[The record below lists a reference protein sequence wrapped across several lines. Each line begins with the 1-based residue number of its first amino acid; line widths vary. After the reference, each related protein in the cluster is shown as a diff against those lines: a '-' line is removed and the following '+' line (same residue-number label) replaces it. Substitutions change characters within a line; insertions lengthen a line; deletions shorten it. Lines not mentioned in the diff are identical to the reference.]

1 MATNDSGS
9 IRTPMSKVR
18 HLGSARSGTQHAWRM
33 RVTSLALLPLSI
45 AFVWIVLGLI
55 GKDHATVRAALG
67 HPFAAIVMLLFVPTA
82 VYHMMLGMQTII
94 EDYVHG
100 EHAKSWSLMA
110 NMFFCAVV
118 GLACVYA
125 ILRLSF
131 I

>member
-1 MATNDSGS
+1 MDKNTASM
-9 IRTPMSKVR
+9 RTAASKVR

-33 RVTSLALLPLSI
+33 RVTSFALLPLSV
-45 AFVWIVLGLI
+45 AFIWIVLSLV
-55 GKDHATVRAALG
+55 GKDYATVRATLG
-67 HPFAAIVMLLFVPTA
+67 SPFVAIVMLLFVPTS

-100 EHAKSWSLMA
+100 EHAKTWSLLA

-118 GLACVYA
+118 GLATVYA

-131 I
+131 M

>member
-1 MATNDSGS
+1 MSNDTRS
-9 IRTPMSKVR
+9 IRTAAAKVR

-45 AFVWIVLGLI
+45 AFVWIVLGLV
-55 GKDHATVRAALG
+55 GKDHAAARAALG
-67 HPFAAIVMLLFVPTA
+67 QPFTAIVMLLFVPTA

-100 EHAKSWSLMA
+100 EHARTWSLMA

-118 GLACVYA
+118 GLATIYA

-131 I
+131 M

>member
-1 MATNDSGS
+1 MANNPSS
-9 IRTPMSKVR
+9 MRTDVAKVR

-33 RVTSLALLPLSI
+33 RVTSFALLPLSL
-45 AFVWIVLGLI
+45 AFVWIVLGLV
-55 GKDHATVRAALG
+55 GKDYATVRAAIG
-67 HPFAAIVMLLFVPTA
+67 HPFAAIILLLFIPMA

-100 EHAKSWSLMA
+100 EHARSWLIIG
-110 NMFFCAVV
+110 NMFFSAVV
-118 GLACVYA
+118 GLACVFA

>member
-1 MATNDSGS
+1 MATNNPGS
-9 IRTPMSKVR
+9 IRTPMAKVR

-33 RVTSLALLPLSI
+33 RVTSFALLPLSI
-45 AFVWIVLGLI
+45 AFVWIVLSLV
-55 GKDHATVRAALG
+55 GKDHAAVREGLG
-67 HPFAAIVMLLFVPTA
+67 HPFAAIVMLLFVPA
-82 VYHMMLGMQTII
+82 SVYHMMLGMQTII

-100 EHAKSWSLMA
+100 EHAKSLALMA

>member
-1 MATNDSGS
+1 MATNPSGS
-9 IRTPMSKVR
+9 IRTPVAKVR

-45 AFVWIVLGLI
+45 AFIWIVLGLI
-55 GKDHATVRAALG
+55 GKDHATVREALG
-67 HPFAAIVMLLFVPTA
+67 HPFAAIVMLLFVPTG

-100 EHAKSWSLMA
+100 EHVKMWSLMA

-118 GLACVYA
+118 GLACIYA
-125 ILRLSF
+125 VLRLSF

>member
-1 MATNDSGS
+1 MATNSSGS
-9 IRTPMSKVR
+9 IRTPAARVR

-33 RVTSLALLPLSI
+33 RVTSFALLPLSI
-45 AFVWIVLGLI
+45 AFVWIVLGLV
-55 GKDHATVRAALG
+55 GKDHSVVREALG

-100 EHAKSWSLMA
+100 EHSKSMALMA

>member
-1 MATNDSGS
+1 MATNNSSS
-9 IRTPMSKVR
+9 IRTPVSKVR

-33 RVTSLALLPLSI
+33 RVTSFALLPLSI
-45 AFVWIVLGLI
+45 AFVWIVLGLV
-55 GKDHATVRAALG
+55 GKDLATVRAALG
-67 HPFAAIVMLLFVPTA
+67 HPFVAIIMLLFVPTG

-100 EHAKSWSLMA
+100 EHAKSLALMA

>member
-1 MATNDSGS
+1 MATNSSGS
-9 IRTPMSKVR
+9 IRTPASKVR

-33 RVTSLALLPLSI
+33 RVTSLALLPLSL
-45 AFVWIVLGLI
+45 AFVWIVLGLV
-55 GKDHATVRAALG
+55 GKDHAAMREAFG
-67 HPFAAIVMLLFVPTA
+67 NPFTAIVMLLFVPTA

-110 NMFFCAVV
+110 NMFFCAAV

>member
-1 MATNDSGS
+1 MANSSGS
-9 IRTPMSKVR
+9 LRTPAARVR

-33 RVTSLALLPLSI
+33 RVTSFALLPLSI
-45 AFVWIVLGLI
+45 AFIWIVLSLV
-55 GKDHATVRAALG
+55 GKDYATAREALG
-67 HPFAAIVMLLFVPTA
+67 QPFAAIVMLLFVPTG

-100 EHAKSWSLMA
+100 EHTKTWALMG

-118 GLACVYA
+118 GLASIYA
-125 ILRLSF
+125 VLRLSF

>member
-1 MATNDSGS
+1 MAHNPSS
-9 IRTPMSKVR
+9 IRTAVAKVR

-33 RVTSLALLPLSI
+33 RITSLALLPLTI
-45 AFVWIVLGLI
+45 AFVWIILSLI
-55 GKDHATVRAALG
+55 GKDLETVRKTLG
-67 HPFAAIVMLLFVPTA
+67 SPLPAILMLLFVPTG

-100 EHAKSWSLMA
+100 EHARTFSLMA

-131 I
+131 V